1 MEHGKQ
7 AMDQVLYDSLTPMER
22 NCLRLA
28 HHECKAEEIAYQL
41 GIKPST
47 VNSHVFSARRKLGGI
62 SRLSAADQLRR
73 FEAMHAGVCAVPV
86 GSNLPEDVWSSS
98 DDFPPPYPVSRQS
111 MPMANRA
118 VPTAESPH
126 PAEVREQRSVFVF
139 DDERLSASGGQ
150 EQGPDVALRRLA
162 LILAIAALAALVM
175 IAAPA
180 IYDSTAQRIAN
191 SLERPHE

>member
-1 MEHGKQ
+1 MEHGEQ
-7 AMDQVLYDSLTPMER
+7 AMDQMLYNSLTPMER

-28 HHECKAEEIAYQL
+28 HHECKAEEIAHQL

-47 VNSHVFSARRKLGGI
+47 VNSHVFSARKKLGGI

-73 FEAMHAGVCAVPV
+73 FESISAGAGTVTVERNLAGDEQ
-86 GSNLPEDVWSSS
+86 GSLK
-98 DDFPPPYPVSRQS
+98 DFVPPYPMSRQS
-111 MPMANRA
+111 MPIANRPF
-118 VPTAESPH
+118 PTAELPH
-126 PAEVREQRSVFVF
+126 PAEVREQRSTFVF

-150 EQGPDVALRRLA
+150 DQDPDVALRRLA
-162 LILAIAALAALVM
+162 LILAIAVLAALVV

-180 IYDSTAQRIAN
+180 IYDSSAQRIAN